1 MLEGWKRKGI
11 LKYQYIQK
19 LAMMP
24 GAEVSEILLLWEAGT
39 PRGLART
46 RARRGCGLT
55 AESGA
60 GRPGCG

>member
-24 GAEVSEILLLWEAGT
+24 GAEASKILLL
-39 PRGLART
+39 
-46 RARRGCGLT
+46 
-55 AESGA
+55 
-60 GRPGCG
+60 